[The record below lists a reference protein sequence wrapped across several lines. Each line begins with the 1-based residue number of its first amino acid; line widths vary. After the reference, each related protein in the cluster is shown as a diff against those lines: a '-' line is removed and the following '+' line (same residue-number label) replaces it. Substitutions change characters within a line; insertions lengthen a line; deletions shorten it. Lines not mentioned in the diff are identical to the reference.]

1 MTAQAN
7 ANVVALQLEKVRDKV
22 PLLYERDDILLT
34 MIQQRGDVEKVS
46 SRNMRLPLQVNPGG
60 KAGSYNADG
69 GDLGRGSGTAY
80 DVAQVSPI
88 FFRFAIEITKLV
100 EYATTGR
107 ERAIEN
113 ATKREVANGMKQ
125 FRSFLDK
132 LMQTAGNGVLGT
144 INTVASTTFTMAV
157 PYGAALVYPGQTI
170 QIYDTTLTTNRNV
183 AAGVTT
189 TVLTADPVTTQNIT
203 VDNVPT
209 GTVATD
215 VIVHDGLTGAQPV
228 SLFGIKY
235 HQNNSTTGTWLNL
248 NRATYPIQLQTP
260 RVNAGNAALTPSN
273 VRLAI
278 NKVRKSLGINHIS
291 KLIAYMAVE
300 QEHAWENLGI
310 TVSQIIKEGGE
321 SGGNDLDL
329 LFSGRKTM
337 SGDSHQVQRKRRP
350 DARGFSRPLALG
362 TRRAQGHRLLRSQ
375 WQHGV
380 PDLRRQRRH
389 RSQLHLLLR
398 HRVSG
403 VGRLAAYRRVHRHTR
418 AAQRLL
424 RNRGRGSTGSRGG
437 KGKDVPR
444 IAFAGGS
451 SDSGF

>member
-1 MTAQAN
+1 MPAQAN

-69 GDLGRGSGTAY
+69 GDLGRGSGTQY

-113 ATKREVANGMKQ
+113 AAKREVANGMKQ
-125 FRSFLDK
+125 FRAFLDK

-144 INTVASTTFTMAV
+144 INSVAGSTFTMTV
-157 PYGAALVYPGQTI
+157 PSGAALVYPGQTI

-189 TVLTADPVTTQNIT
+189 TVLTADPITTQQIT

-235 HQNNSTTGTWLNL
+235 HQNNATTGTWLNL

-278 NKVRKSLGINHIS
+278 NKVRKSLGINHVG

-310 TVSQIIKEGGE
+310 TVSQIIKEGG
-321 SGGNDLDL
+321 GGNGNDLDL

-337 SGDSHQVQRKRRP
+337 SGVPIKSSVNADQTRVDFLDLSHW
-350 DARGFSRPLALG
+350 G
-362 TRRAQGHRLLRSQ
+362 RAVLKDIDFYEVNGNTVFPIY
-375 WQHGV
+375 GA
-380 PDLRRQRRH
+380 
-389 RSQLHLLLR
+389 
-398 HRVSG
+398 SG
-403 VGRLAAYRRVHRHTR
+403 GLAASYIFYFDTAFQVWDDSPR
-418 AAQRLL
+418 
-424 RNRGRGSTGSRGG
+424 TG
-437 KGKDVPR
+437 
-444 IAFAGGS
+444 AFIDTLARP
-451 SDSGF
+451 SGY

>member
-1 MTAQAN
+1 MPAQAN
-7 ANVVALQLEKVRDKV
+7 ANVIALQLEKVRDKV
-22 PLLYERDDILLT
+22 PLLYERDDSLLT

-69 GDLGRGSGTAY
+69 GDLGRGSGTQY

-113 ATKREVANGMKQ
+113 AAKREVANGMKQ

-132 LMQTAGNGVLGT
+132 LMQTGGNGVLGT
-144 INTVASTTFTMAV
+144 ISSIASTTFTMTV
-157 PYGAALVYPGQTI
+157 PSGAALVYPGQTI
-170 QIYDTTLTTNRNV
+170 QIYDSTLTTNRNI
-183 AAGVTT
+183 AASVTT
-189 TVLTADPVTTQNIT
+189 TVLAADPVTAQTIT
-203 VDNVPT
+203 VDNVPA

-235 HQNNSTTGTWLNL
+235 HQNNATTGTWLNL
-248 NRATYPIQLQTP
+248 NRSTYPVQLATP

-278 NKVRKSLGINHIS
+278 NKVRKSLGINQVG
-291 KLIAYMAVE
+291 KLIAYTSVE

-310 TVSQIIKEGGE
+310 SISQIIKEGGAT
-321 SGGNDLDL
+321 SGSGDLDL
-329 LFSGRKTM
+329 LFTGRKTM
-337 SGDSHQVQRKRRP
+337 SGVPIKSSVNANQTRVDFLDLSHW
-350 DARGFSRPLALG
+350 G
-362 TRRAQGHRLLRSQ
+362 RAVMKDIDFFEIGGQTVFPIYGA
-375 WQHGV
+375 
-380 PDLRRQRRH
+380 
-389 RSQLHLLLR
+389 
-398 HRVSG
+398 SG
-403 VGRLAAYRRVHRHTR
+403 GLAASYIFYFD
-418 AAQRLL
+418 
-424 RNRGRGSTGSRGG
+424 TGFQVFDDS
-437 KGKDVPR
+437 PR
-444 IAFAGGS
+444 
-451 SDSGF
+451 SGAYIDALARPTGY

>member
-1 MTAQAN
+1 MPAQAN
-7 ANVVALQLEKVRDKV
+7 ANVLALQLEKVRDKV

-34 MIQQRGDVEKVS
+34 MIQQRGDIEKIS

-107 ERAIEN
+107 ERAVEN
-113 ATKREVANGMKQ
+113 AAKREVANGMKQ
-125 FRSFLDK
+125 FRAFLDK

-144 INTVASTTFTMAV
+144 ISSVAGSTFTMTI

-189 TVLTADPVTTQNIT
+189 TVLTADPITTQQIT
-203 VDNVPT
+203 VDNVPA

-215 VIVHDGLTGAQPV
+215 VIVHDGLTGAQPT

-235 HQNNSTTGTWLNL
+235 HQNNATTGTWLNL

-260 RVNAGNAALTPSN
+260 RVNAGNAALTPAN

-278 NKVRKSLGINHIS
+278 NKVRKSLGINHLS

-310 TVSQIIKEGGE
+310 TVSQIIKEGG
-321 SGGNDLDL
+321 SGGGNDLDL
-329 LFSGRKTM
+329 LFTGRKTM
-337 SGDSHQVQRKRRP
+337 SGIPIKSSVNADQTRVDFLDLSHW
-350 DARGFSRPLALG
+350 G
-362 TRRAQGHRLLRSQ
+362 RAVLKDIDFYEVNGNTVFPIYGAS
-375 WQHGV
+375 GGIAASYIFYF
-380 PDLRRQRRH
+380 DTAF
-389 RSQLHLLLR
+389 QLW
-398 HRVSG
+398 
-403 VGRLAAYRRVHRHTR
+403 
-418 AAQRLL
+418 
-424 RNRGRGSTGSRGG
+424 
-437 KGKDVPR
+437 
-444 IAFAGGS
+444 
-451 SDSGF
+451 SDSPRSGAFIDTLARPSGY